1 MFIPVITPTASGVR
15 LTIQA
20 RELRREPV
28 QRLTVMRI
36 AVHKT
41 PPGIARSLAPA
52 AIPLAQRGLITIITP
67 IATAT
72 FTGTPVVVG
81 TSTITAVGIAC
92 RTTPGGSLSITTRP
106 LASRATSALLLL
118 LGDREAGAAV
128 SAV

>member
-41 PPGIARSLAPA
+41 PRGIARSLAPA
-52 AIPLAQRGLITIITP
+52 AIPLERRGLITIITP

-72 FTGTPVVVG
+72 FTGTPVAVG

-92 RTTPGGSLSITTRP
+92 RTAPGRSLSITT
-106 LASRATSALLLL
+106 LL
-118 LGDREAGAAV
+118 LGLRV
-128 SAV
+128 ISAL